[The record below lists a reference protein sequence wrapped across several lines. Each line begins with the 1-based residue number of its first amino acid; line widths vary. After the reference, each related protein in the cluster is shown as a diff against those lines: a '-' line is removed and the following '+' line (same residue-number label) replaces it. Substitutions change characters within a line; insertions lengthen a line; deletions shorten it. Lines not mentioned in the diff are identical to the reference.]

1 MNSSFGERPYDLG
14 ERTFLF
20 AKQVREFVKR
30 LLRTD
35 GNVSDLRQL
44 IRSSGS
50 CGANYLEA
58 NECLG
63 KKDFLMRMRI
73 ARKESK
79 ESAYWLRLLDTGTDA
94 KLIADCNGL
103 IREANE
109 LVKIL
114 SAIIRKREGDNK

>member
-1 MNSSFGERPYDLG
+1 MNSSSGERPYDLG

-20 AKQVREFVKR
+20 ARQVREFVKR
-30 LLRTD
+30 LPRTD
-35 GNVSDLRQL
+35 GNLNDLRQL
-44 IRSSGS
+44 LRSSGS
-50 CGANYLEA
+50 GGANYLEA

-79 ESAYWLRLLDTGTDA
+79 ESVYWLRLLDTGTDA
-94 KLIADCNGL
+94 KLIADCDAL
-103 IREANE
+103 VQEARE
-109 LVKIL
+109 LVKIF